1 MSTSIENQEEKPL
14 SLVEK
19 LVEAFTLHYEPAID
33 VSDTDEMK
41 STRDILSEMNSIDEI
56 SPYEVNKLMEDH
68 GFNIHYNGSCFVWL
82 LKEK

>member
-1 MSTSIENQEEKPL
+1 MSNSTEIQEEKKP

-33 VSDTDEMK
+33 VSDSDEMK
-41 STRDILSEMNSIDEI
+41 STRDILAEMNSIDEI
-56 SPYEVNKLMEDH
+56 FPYEVNKLMEDY
-68 GFNIHYNGSCFVWL
+68 GFKIHYNGNNFVWL